1 MKFVVPNY
9 SCIQNPWLRG
19 YRPQIPVFSVLCP
32 QLNFLNP
39 PPPEKNSWVR
49 HCCSLFFLR
58 PKSLPQLPI
67 FEYPQPIFLPW
78 CDRPVSKP
86 RFSLFESFYSEKAK
100 GKKKVFFLSF
110 LNGKRHC
117 PDLIYSAVRRAWNFD
132 FFCVLLK
139 YFYFV
144 TFVKGV
150 LAVFVS
156 SFLLPYLHIAW

>member
-100 GKKKVFFLSF
+100 GKKKVVFFFWMATGIARIWSILQF
-110 LNGKRHC
+110 VGHEI
-117 PDLIYSAVRRAWNFD
+117 LIF
-132 FFCVLLK
+132 
-139 YFYFV
+139 
-144 TFVKGV
+144 
-150 LAVFVS
+150 FVS
-156 SFLLPYLHIAW
+156 FSNISTLSHL